1 MPANDSP
8 AALLQRSRIAWGLAA
23 VCALFLLE
31 TWNAH
36 RVTPSPH
43 SPLVWT
49 VLGLLAAGCTA
60 AALWWGHKAKRG
72 RSGS

>member
-1 MPANDSP
+1 MPARDDP
-8 AALLQRSRIAWGLAA
+8 QALRQRSRIAWGLAA
-23 VCALFLLE
+23 ICVLFLLE

-49 VLGLLAAGCTA
+49 VLGVFAAGSVV
-60 AALWWGHKAKRG
+60 AALWWGHKARRG
-72 RSGS
+72 RS